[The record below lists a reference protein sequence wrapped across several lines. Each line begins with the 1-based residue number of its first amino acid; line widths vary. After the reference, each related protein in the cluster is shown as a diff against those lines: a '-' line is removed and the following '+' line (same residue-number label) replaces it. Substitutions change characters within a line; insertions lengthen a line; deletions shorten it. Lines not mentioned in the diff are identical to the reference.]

1 MDWIL
6 SGAILLGIGVTLLCI
21 VLHKG
26 AEREDNEDYDRFLN
40 EDNDHFYYDK
50 TSIRYKK
57 GWKGKRGNR
66 EHGH

>member
-26 AEREDNEDYDRFLN
+26 AETDDNKDYESFLD
-40 EDNDHFYYDK
+40 EDNDHLYYDK

-57 GWKGKRGNR
+57 GWKGNR
-66 EHGH
+66 TGRKE